1 MTVLV
6 SLYYSK
12 TILGRDLL
20 HKVFLR
26 SLLSFYQVGHP
37 TPPTSIF
44 FFSTRGSEFISNPY
58 LHLYCPQSISSLS
71 LTRICNGVRMTK
83 SDFARL
89 KRKGGYWMSLEDD
102 FEDGERSEGSLQQPR
117 LLMLSTPVC
126 PLLPHVITLCT
137 LICPFIR

>member
-1 MTVLV
+1 MNFFLKLFILRILVKIFTFSITLSQQVTVLV

-44 FFSTRGSEFISNPY
+44 FSLPVDPSSSQT
-58 LHLYCPQSISSLS
+58 HTSISIALNPSLH
-71 LTRICNGVRMTK
+71 
-83 SDFARL
+83 
-89 KRKGGYWMSLEDD
+89 
-102 FEDGERSEGSLQQPR
+102 
-117 LLMLSTPVC
+117 C
-126 PLLPHVITLCT
+126 P
-137 LICPFIR
+137 